1 MKKHAALALPY
12 IRRTRWPRNLRRS
25 PGECSSTSGRENSKG
40 FMRQAQNA
48 NGTKQRKRGNN
59 KVEVSKALAA
69 LKPLYGQDNV
79 EIITTDGNR
88 VRGIV
93 RSMKTTQALTTP
105 SLKMEVAD
113 GEIVKIPFSSI
124 TEIIDHNVTSTPK

>member
-1 MKKHAALALPY
+1 
-12 IRRTRWPRNLRRS
+12 
-25 PGECSSTSGRENSKG
+25 
-40 FMRQAQNA
+40 MRQAQNA

>member
-1 MKKHAALALPY
+1 
-12 IRRTRWPRNLRRS
+12 
-25 PGECSSTSGRENSKG
+25 
-40 FMRQAQNA
+40 MRQAQNA

-124 TEIIDHNVTSTPK
+124 TEIIDHNVTSAPK